1 MVAETHTHWSLDDV
15 SWNRFEPAKVD
26 TDILRVVKAAA
37 LVEAN
42 ARSYVDYLCFV
53 FYDDP
58 EFQDAARAWAAEEE
72 QHGLAL
78 AKWAKL
84 ADANFDFDESFMRF
98 ADTIKLPVGAR
109 CAARAAA
116 N

>member
-42 ARSYVDYLCFV
+42 ARSY
-53 FYDDP
+53 
-58 EFQDAARAWAAEEE
+58 
-72 QHGLAL
+72 
-78 AKWAKL
+78 
-84 ADANFDFDESFMRF
+84 AD
-98 ADTIKLPVGAR
+98 
-109 CAARAAA
+109 
-116 N
+116 